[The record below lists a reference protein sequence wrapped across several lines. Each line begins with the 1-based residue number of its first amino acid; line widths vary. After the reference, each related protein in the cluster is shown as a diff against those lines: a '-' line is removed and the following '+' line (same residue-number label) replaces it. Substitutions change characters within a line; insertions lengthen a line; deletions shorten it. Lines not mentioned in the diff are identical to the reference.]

1 MDRRSMILDDLV
13 YLYGEERAQA
23 ANEQLWA
30 LIDAFRQA
38 HPGLAKAKNQ
48 PRMDQ
53 RDAILIT
60 YGDMVNREDV
70 HPLAVLNEFARK
82 KLKGLV
88 NTIHIL
94 PFFPYSSDDGFSVID
109 FKEVNPEWGGW
120 DDIDELTESFDLM
133 VDVVVNHISQY
144 SEWFQAFK
152 RSEAPYTDYFI
163 TVDPNEDLSAVFRPR
178 ALPLLTCVDTTEGE
192 KWVWTTFSEDQIDLN
207 FSNPAV
213 LLEILDIF
221 LFYIGQGARFIRLD
235 AVAFIWKEIGT
246 SCIHLPQVHG
256 IIKLVRRVLDVVAPH
271 VVLIT
276 ETNVPHKENISY
288 FGDGIHEAQMVYNFS
303 LPPLVLHS
311 IQTGNGMKLMEW
323 VKTLELPSSQVTFFN
338 FLASHDGIGLLP
350 ARGILTDAEI
360 EALAEH
366 TLAMGGR
373 VSYKNN
379 PDGSQSPYEM
389 NINYLSATC
398 RADQE
403 ESDELIADRFLASQ
417 SIMLALRGVPGIY
430 YHSLLG
436 SQSWIEGMQASG
448 QNRTINRE
456 KLDVDRLYEQLE
468 TPDNLRSMVY
478 RGFKIMLSLRQQDP
492 AFDPFGRQVVIDGN
506 NHVFGVYRSTPKN
519 CEGVFCLTNLSDQT
533 QTLTIKVNDFKTS
546 KSASLFDLISEES
559 FLIIEGEC
567 EVPLRGYQV
576 CWLKVA
582 EGIDNL
588 F

>member
-1 MDRRSMILDDLV
+1 MTLEDLV
-13 YLYGEERAQA
+13 YLYGEERAQTA
-23 ANEQLWA
+23 HAQLWA
-30 LIDAFRQA
+30 LLDDFRQA
-38 HPGLAKAKNQ
+38 HPDLVKAKNQ

-60 YGDMVNREDV
+60 YGDMVNREDM
-70 HPLAVLNEFARK
+70 HPLAVLNEFARE

-109 FKEVNPEWGGW
+109 FKEVNPEWGCW
-120 DDIDELTESFDLM
+120 DDIDELTETFDLM
-133 VDVVVNHISQY
+133 VDVVVNHVSRY

-152 RSEAPYTDYFI
+152 ESESPYTDYFI
-163 TVDPNEDLSAVFRPR
+163 TVDPSVDLSAVFRPR
-178 ALPLLTCVDTTEGE
+178 ALPLLTCVETAQGE

-246 SCIHLPQVHG
+246 SCIHLPQVHR
-256 IIKLVRRVLDVVAPH
+256 IIELVRRVLDEVASQ

-276 ETNVPHKENISY
+276 ETNVPHKENVSY
-288 FGDGIHEAQMVYNFS
+288 FGDGVHEAQMVYNFS

-311 IQTGNGMKLMEW
+311 IQTGNGRKLMDW
-323 VKTLELPSSQVTFFN
+323 VKTLELPSNQVTFFN

-350 ARGILTDAEI
+350 ARGILADEEI

-389 NINYLSATC
+389 NINYLSAMGK
-398 RADQE
+398 ADQE
-403 ESDELIADRFLASQ
+403 ESNELIADRFLASQ

-456 KLDVDRLYEQLE
+456 KLDVDHLYEALE
-468 TPDNLRSMVY
+468 TPNTLRSMVY
-478 RGFKIMLSLRQQDP
+478 RGFKTMLALRQQDP
-492 AFDPFGRQVVIDGN
+492 AFDPFGRQQIIDGN
-506 NHVFGVYRSTPKN
+506 RHVFGVYRSTPKN
-519 CEGVFCLTNLSDQT
+519 LEGVFCLTNLSGQPQT
-533 QTLTIKVNDFKTS
+533 IAININEFVGT

-567 EVPLRGYQV
+567 EVALRGYQV

>member
-1 MDRRSMILDDLV
+1 MDRRSMILEDLV
-13 YLYGEERAQA
+13 YLYGEERAQT
-23 ANEQLWA
+23 ANEQIWA
-30 LIDAFRQA
+30 LLEAFRQA
-38 HPGLAKAKNQ
+38 NPDLAKANNR

-53 RDAILIT
+53 RDAILIA

-70 HPLAVLNEFARK
+70 HPLAVLNEFARE
-82 KLKGLV
+82 KLQGMV

-94 PFFPYSSDDGFSVID
+94 PFFPFSSDDGFSVID
-109 FKEVNPEWGGW
+109 FKEVNPEWGCW

-133 VDVVVNHISQY
+133 VDVVVNHISQH

-152 RSEAPYTDYFI
+152 KNQTPYNDYFI
-163 TVDPNEDLSAVFRPR
+163 TVDPHIDLSAVFRPR
-178 ALPLLTCVDTTEGE
+178 ALPLLTRVDTAEGE

-213 LLEILDIF
+213 LLEILGIF
-221 LFYIGQGARFIRLD
+221 LFYVGQGARFIRLD

-246 SCIHLPQVHG
+246 NCIHLPQVHR
-256 IIKLVRRVLDVVAPH
+256 IIELVRRVLDEVAPQ

-311 IQTGNGMKLMEW
+311 IQTGSAEKLMAW
-323 VKTLELPSSQVTFFN
+323 VKTLDLPSTQVSFFN

-350 ARGILTDAEI
+350 ARGILADEEI

-398 RADQE
+398 KAEVE
-403 ESDELIADRFLASQ
+403 ECDELIADRFLASQ

-436 SQSWIEGMQASG
+436 SQSWFEGMQASG

-456 KLDVDRLYEQLE
+456 KLEVDCLYEQLE
-468 TPDNLRSMVY
+468 APGTLRSMVY
-478 RGFKIMLSLRQQDP
+478 QGFKTMLSLRQQDP
-492 AFDPFGRQVVIDGN
+492 AFDPFGRQEVIDGN
-506 NHVFGVYRSTPKN
+506 RHVFGVYRSTPKN
-519 CEGVFCLTNLSDQT
+519 REGVFCLTNLSDQP
-533 QTLTIKVNDFKTS
+533 QTITIKVNDFKAS
-546 KSASLFDLISEES
+546 KSASLFDLVSEES

-567 EVPLRGYQV
+567 EVALRGYQV